1 MTISRNTFDPA
12 KNYKRVRYH
21 QDRDLLDS
29 ELNEQQDITHLE
41 HRKMWD
47 LLIGDGFYMGDTPQ
61 PVSGNIVTMEGGAV
75 YVDGALEMIPGA
87 TLTYD
92 PGKTSGVDVVYI
104 ELLKYNI
111 DHTQDT
117 ALINP
122 ATGEPTAERE
132 KWVLSYKAAD
142 TSGGVLPNNV
152 TERKVVPVL
161 FFDRAT
167 GVFMPVRE
175 QRLNLPLEALQG
187 MLPGERITVGSI
199 TEDHL
204 AFAAAEGLQSLLQ
217 NLAERTYDQA
227 GSYLVE
233 GFNTFLGG
241 VDGSDVEVITNA
253 GRAYIR
259 GFRFHREWPN
269 TTHVPKSVAVKAVRG
284 EQKTFNSSQRRYP
297 LNNGPLQATTQVEA
311 IVEITA
317 NVTRGSVAGG
327 EDLLTPNPVVDIIE
341 VSQGATVYQEGV
353 DWQQSG
359 NSVDWL
365 GTGNAPAIGTTYSV
379 RWTYTKQM
387 VKNTDYVDGG
397 WFGVAGHP
405 APGTYHY
412 VVTAFDATGETVFEA
427 GSIISITTAARGLN
441 LLTWLPVAGAQ
452 GYRVYR
458 ATNPGSRTNFLRLI
472 QLGPEAISYVDDGV
486 ETTTSSVPPQSS
498 PTTLDMSAFAI
509 APGDTDLINF
519 GRTNL
524 GDQPISGSNCS
535 VDYNYYLGRRD
546 IIYATTSEIKRLEG
560 APADNPKLPIL
571 PDGALGLCSV
581 ECPPNSTALV
591 VRNFRLTRITMDQIH
606 TIIRDVEALKYNDA
620 QYQMNNDLQNRDAQ
634 TKKGI
639 YSDDFSNDAQSDRY
653 HPQWSARIDP
663 IYRFVAPDR
672 TATPNVLAVDYGNSQ
687 ASFSEGLAM
696 LPSTET
702 LLINQTQWSGSKNI
716 NPHAL
721 FEKPRARIEIS
732 PNTGRRGFTDV
743 HVRGMHFTPNAANVS
758 VHCDGE
764 LVLSGL
770 TADSSGALT
779 AMFTIP
785 ADVRDGTRIVLM
797 SDGVYE
803 AKVGMEINAP
813 LDISRILRVAS
824 GDEDGE
830 GSQLAAS
837 PGETALMRIIRK
849 IVTTILWKIRTWPTR
864 VDPLA
869 QTFRFEWNQVVSGI
883 GLFFTSKDAFQPV
896 NVQVRGITNG
906 VPNGTV
912 YAEKSVAPGDI
923 VYNTETRIDFD
934 DPFYA
939 EAGKR
944 YALVIGSE
952 SPLYEVR
959 VAQLGQMGQDGLI
972 TRLDYTEGALFESA
986 NAEAWTPLP
995 DTSLTMKVYGR
1006 KFDLDGVVR
1015 FMPIT
1020 GVQFAAFNIDEYST
1034 IPEGCA
1040 MLWEYSM
1047 NGGVSWDALV
1057 PAEEERLPNLA
1068 TQVLV
1073 RVRLASNAD
1082 NDSPVLSFRDVNLIG
1097 YLNGTAGV
1105 YVTRENELAQGV
1117 ASTKVYAQMDIPSG
1131 TTIQWFCSNNGGATW
1146 EAMTI
1151 DVTRPITEEW
1161 TEYTLMRTFT
1171 NNTGNRVRYK
1181 ASMTGTPLVYPRIHT
1196 LGATLS

>member
-1 MTISRNTFDPA
+1 MTISRDTFDPA
-12 KNYKRVRYH
+12 KNYKRIRYH

-29 ELNEQQDITHLE
+29 ELNEQQDISILE

-47 LLIGDGFYMGDTPQ
+47 LLIGDGFYMSDTPS
-61 PVSGNIVTMEGGAV
+61 PVSGNVVTIDGGLI
-75 YVDGALEMIPGA
+75 YIDGHIEFIPSA

-92 PGKTSGVDVVYI
+92 PGKTSGVDVVHV

-111 DHTQDT
+111 NHTQDT

-132 KWVLSYKAAD
+132 KWVLTYKATD
-142 TSGGVLPNNV
+142 TSGEALPNNV

-227 GSYLVE
+227 GSYLVD
-233 GFNTFLGG
+233 GFNSFLGN
-241 VDGSDVEVITNA
+241 VDGSDVEVVTNA

-259 GFRFHREWPN
+259 GFRFHRDWPSS
-269 TTHVPKSVAVKAVRG
+269 TTVPKSVAVKGVRG
-284 EQKTFNSSQRRYP
+284 EQKTFNSTKRRYS
-297 LNNGPLQATTQVEA
+297 LNNGPLQSTTQVEG

-317 NVTRGSVAGG
+317 NVTRGSVSGG

-341 VSQGATVYQEGV
+341 VSQGATVYQKGV

-365 GTGNAPAIGTTYSV
+365 GSGTAPAIGTTYTV

-387 VKNTDYVDGG
+387 LKNVDYVDGG
-397 WFGVAGHP
+397 WFGVSGHP
-405 APGTYHY
+405 SATTYHY
-412 VVTAFDATGETVFEA
+412 VVTAFDATGETIFNASTVLSA
-427 GSIISITTAARGLN
+427 VTPSRGLN
-441 LLTWLPVAGAQ
+441 LLTWLPVSGAQ

-458 ATNPGSRTNFLRLI
+458 ATNPSSRTNFYRLI
-472 QLGPEAISYVDDGV
+472 ELGPEAINYVDDGV
-486 ETTTSSVPPQSS
+486 ETTTSSVPPQTS
-498 PTTLDMSAFAI
+498 PTTLSMSAFSV
-509 APGDTDLINF
+509 APGNTDLINF
-519 GRTNL
+519 GRTGV
-524 GDQPISGSNCS
+524 GDQPIHGSNCS
-535 VDYNYYLGRRD
+535 IDYKYYLGRRD

-560 APADNPKLPIL
+560 APADTPKLPVL
-571 PDGALGLCSV
+571 PDGALGLCSI
-581 ECPPNSTALV
+581 ECPPNSTELV
-591 VRNFRLTRITMDQIH
+591 VRNFGLTRITMDQIH
-606 TIIRDVEALKYNDA
+606 DIIQDVEALKYNDA

-653 HPQWSARIDP
+653 HSQWSARIDP
-663 IYRFVAPDR
+663 NRRFVAPDR
-672 TATPNVLAVDYGNSQ
+672 TGTPNLLAVDYGNSD

-696 LPSTET
+696 LPASET
-702 LLINQTQWSGSKNI
+702 VLINQTKYSNTKNI

-721 FEKPRARIEIS
+721 FEKPRSRIEVS

-743 HVRGMHFTPNAANVS
+743 HVRGMHFTPNASDVS
-758 VHCDGE
+758 VYCDNK

-770 TADSSGALT
+770 TADSTGALT

-797 SDGVYE
+797 TDGAYE

-824 GDEDGE
+824 GEEDGA

-837 PGETALMRIIRK
+837 PGETLLMRILRTV
-849 IVTTILWKIRTWPTR
+849 VTTLLWKVRTFPTR

-869 QTFRFEWNQVVSGI
+869 QTFRFEQNQVVSGV
-883 GLFFTSKDAFQPV
+883 GLFFTAKDAFQPV
-896 NVQVRGITNG
+896 NIQVRGVTNG
-906 VPNGTV
+906 LPNGTV
-912 YAEKSVAPGDI
+912 FAEKSIAPADI
-923 VYNTETRIDFD
+923 VFNDETRINFD

-939 EAGKR
+939 EAGRR

-959 VAQLGQMGQDGLI
+959 VAQLGQMGPDGLI

-995 DTSLTMKVYGR
+995 DTSLTMKVYGAD
-1006 KFDLDGVVR
+1006 FDLDGIVQ
-1015 FMPIT
+1015 FQPIT
-1020 GVQFAAFNIDEYST
+1020 GVQFSELNIDEYSA
-1034 IPEGCA
+1034 IPEACA
-1040 MLWEYSM
+1040 MLWEYSTD
-1047 NGGVSWDALV
+1047 GGTTWDAIV

-1073 RVRLASNAD
+1073 RVNMTTNAA
-1082 NDSPVLSFRDVNLIG
+1082 NDTPALSFRDVNLIG
-1097 YLNGTAGV
+1097 YLNATAGT
-1105 YVTRENELAQGV
+1105 YISRENELTQGV

-1146 EAMTI
+1146 ESMTI
-1151 DVTRPITEEW
+1151 DDTRPITHEW
-1161 TEYTLMRTFT
+1161 TEYTLSRTFT

-1181 ASMTGTPLVYPRIHT
+1181 ATMTGTSLVYPRIHT